1 MHGCDAVE
9 DMHHLFVHCRLYEEW
24 RREATEEIIKK
35 MVLKLENLD
44 VEEVVQDGLLKA
56 AKSLFLD
63 DPSVWPLHYT
73 MFYLGQLL
81 DLNCIIE
88 HATIPIGEIKKKIR
102 LAYNNHLF
110 GRENIWELSV
120 KSGEIEDDKEVIWIE
135 FMYSSFV

>member
-1 MHGCDAVE
+1 CLHGCDAVE

-63 DPSVWPLHYT
+63 DPSVMPQYPLEKSRRRSDWHT
-73 MFYLGQLL
+73 T
-81 DLNCIIE
+81 
-88 HATIPIGEIKKKIR
+88 TIC
-102 LAYNNHLF
+102 LAGRIF
-110 GRENIWELSV
+110 GN
-120 KSGEIEDDKEVIWIE
+120 
-135 FMYSSFV
+135 YQ